1 MKARLDRRSFFAVGV
16 AETVAAV
23 LANSGVAAL
32 SRRAS
37 AAQKGEEP
45 DAADRL
51 YTDAARKSVARGL
64 EFLAGRQQADGSF
77 GASGYQGNV
86 AVCSLSAM
94 AMMAAGSTPER
105 GPHGR
110 HVAKFLDYALA
121 SAQQSGFINGVT
133 VSHGPMYDHG
143 FATLFLAEV
152 HGMAARRDVREKL
165 AKAVKIIVESQG
177 RQGGWRYQPVRAEA
191 DVSVTSC
198 QMMALR
204 AARNAGVFVPK
215 ETIERA
221 ADYIRRCQNADGG
234 FTYMDDGGE
243 SVFPRS
249 AACVVALFN
258 AGLERDTADTR
269 EVRRGLDYL
278 ATYRPTRGAKVRYS
292 HYYYGHYYAVQ
303 AMWHAGEE
311 RFADWY
317 AALRD
322 DLVDRQTAAGAWE
335 DPFGAEYA
343 TSMATLALQM
353 PKNSLPIFER

>member
-1 MKARLDRRSFFAVGV
+1 MAFSLTRRKFVS
-16 AETVAAV
+16 
-23 LANSGVAAL
+23 
-32 SRRAS
+32 AS
-37 AAQKGEEP
+37 AAGVLGLRARGILAQAERGGDGVARLLTEP
-45 DAADRL
+45 
-51 YTDAARKSVARGL
+51 ARKAVSRGL
-64 EFLAGRQQADGSF
+64 DFLAARQQADGSF
-77 GASGYQGNV
+77 GATGYQGNV
-86 AVCSLSAM
+86 AVTSLAAM

-110 HVAKFLDYALA
+110 AVAKFLDYALA

-152 HGMAARRDVREKL
+152 HGMTDRREVRDKL
-165 AKAVKIIVESQG
+165 AKAVKIIVESQN

-198 QMMALR
+198 QMIALR

-221 ADYIRRCQNADGG
+221 VDYVRRCQNADGG
-234 FTYMDDGGE
+234 FTYMHDGGE

-249 AACVVALFN
+249 AAAVVSLYG
-258 AGLERDTADTR
+258 AGLDENPNDAP
-269 EVRRGLDYL
+269 EIKRGLEYL
-278 ATYRPTRGAKVRYS
+278 APYKPQRGARVRYS

-303 AMWHAGEE
+303 AMWHAGGE
-311 RFADWY
+311 RFASWY
-317 AALRD
+317 EALRN
-322 DLVDRQTAAGAWE
+322 DLVERQTATGAWD

-343 TSMATLALQM
+343 TAMATLALQM
-353 PKNSLPIFER
+353 PQNSLPIFER

>member
-1 MKARLDRRSFFAVGV
+1 MKHRLTRRDLLVAGAATYSLLFAPRAV
-16 AETVAAV
+16 AWQAGDETAGPAER
-23 LANSGVAAL
+23 LFTD
-32 SRRAS
+32 
-37 AAQKGEEP
+37 AAQK
-45 DAADRL
+45 
-51 YTDAARKSVARGL
+51 SVTRGL
-64 EFLAGRQQADGSF
+64 DFLAARQQADGSF
-77 GASGYQGNV
+77 GATGYQGNV
-86 AVCSLSAM
+86 AVCSLAAM
-94 AMMAAGSTPER
+94 AMMAAGSTPDR

-110 HVAKFLDYALA
+110 PVARFLDYALT

-152 HGMAARRDVREKL
+152 HGMTQRREVREKL
-165 AKAVKIIVESQG
+165 AKAVKIIVESQN

-215 ETIERA
+215 ETVQRA

-234 FTYMDDGGE
+234 FTYMQDGGE

-249 AACVVALFN
+249 AASIVSLFN
-258 AGLERDTADTR
+258 AGLEKDPLDVP
-269 EVRRGLDYL
+269 EIRRGLDYL
-278 ATYRPTRGAKVRYS
+278 ATFQPTPGAKVRYS

-303 AMWHAGEE
+303 AMWHAGGR

-317 AALRD
+317 QALRD
-322 DLVDRQTAAGAWE
+322 DLIERQTAAGFWE
-335 DPFGAEYA
+335 DPFGSEYA
-343 TSMATLALQM
+343 TAMATLALQM

>member
-1 MKARLDRRSFFAVGV
+1 MTLRFTRRDLLTVGAGSCVSLFAP
-16 AETVAAV
+16 
-23 LANSGVAAL
+23 
-32 SRRAS
+32 RAI
-37 AAQKGEEP
+37 AWQQRDEAGE
-45 DAADRL
+45 AADRL
-51 YTDAARKSVARGL
+51 FTDAVKKSVARGL
-64 EFLAGRQQADGSF
+64 DFLAARQQADGSF
-77 GASGYQGNV
+77 GGTGYQGNV
-86 AVCSLSAM
+86 AVCSLAAM
-94 AMMAAGSTPER
+94 AMMAAGSTPDR

-110 HVAKFLDYALA
+110 HVTKFLDYALA

-152 HGMAARRDVREKL
+152 HGMTQRREVREKL
-165 AKAVKIIVESQG
+165 GRAIKIIVESQS

-204 AARNAGVFVPK
+204 AAKNAGVFVPK

-234 FTYMDDGGE
+234 FTYMQDGGE

-249 AACVVALFN
+249 AASVVSLFN
-258 AGLERDTADTR
+258 AGLEKDPLDVP
-269 EVRRGLDYL
+269 EIGRGLDYL
-278 ATYRPTRGAKVRYS
+278 ATFRPTPGAKVRYS

-303 AMWHAGEE
+303 AMWHAGGR

-317 AALRD
+317 EALRD
-322 DLVDRQTAAGAWE
+322 DLVDRQTAAGSWE
-335 DPFGAEYA
+335 DPFGPEYA
-343 TSMATLALQM
+343 TAMATLTLQM

>member
-1 MKARLDRRSFFAVGV
+1 MSRLLHRRDLLAAGVVAGGALAAGVGWAARVLGRQPGDERSG
-16 AETVAAV
+16 
-23 LANSGVAAL
+23 
-32 SRRAS
+32 
-37 AAQKGEEP
+37 
-45 DAADRL
+45 AADKL
-51 YTDAARKSVARGL
+51 FTEAARKSVARGL
-64 EFLAGRQQADGSF
+64 DFLAARQQNDGSF

-94 AMMAAGSTPER
+94 AMMAAGSTPDR

-110 HVAKFLDYALA
+110 AVAKFVDYVLD
-121 SAQQSGFINGVT
+121 SCQQSGFINGVT

-143 FATLFLAEV
+143 FATLLLAES
-152 HGMAARRDVREKL
+152 HGMSQRRELREKL
-165 AKAVKIIVESQG
+165 AKAIKIIVESQN

-221 ADYIRRCQNADGG
+221 VDYIRRCQKADGG
-234 FTYMDDGGE
+234 FTYMHDGGE

-249 AACVVALFN
+249 AAAVVSLYS
-258 AGLERDTADTR
+258 AGLEKDPSASP
-269 EVRRGLDYL
+269 EMRRGLEYL
-278 ATYRPTRGAKVRYS
+278 EPYKPQRGAKVRYS

-303 AMWHAGEE
+303 AMWHAGEQY
-311 RFADWY
+311 FPAWY
-317 AALRD
+317 EALRD
-322 DLVDRQTAAGAWE
+322 DLIDRQTTNGSWE
-335 DPFGAEYA
+335 DAFGQEYA
-343 TSMATLALQM
+343 TAMATLALQM